1 MSSTSGVNRALAAT
15 RTRWMSSSEQI
26 CGRSSNRPSAPLSGI
41 STSTTRPT
49 NVIAGS
55 WPTLMMIRSAAVP
68 ASDHEHPSSRE
79 RVQEVAQEH
88 APDGDDHDA
97 DDDRRHELGGV
108 GLGHAEET
116 VEERADGQGQDAA
129 TADAEAELAH
139 LEEGA
144 RLEATARGPVDA
156 ADGQGDHD
164 RHREERV
171 NGEVVDQIRPIVHL
185 QGGDVGEDDQRKRQ
199 GDAGADEVDADLHER
214 ELAIRDTAVGRG
226 GPMPAPAL
234 PGPVEWRV
242 DAEVCIVSV
251 CIRRSRLDRAG
262 RATNDLELHLGPPR
276 FSCPPF

>member
-1 MSSTSGVNRALAAT
+1 
-15 RTRWMSSSEQI
+15 MSSSEQI

-49 NVIAGS
+49 SVIAGS
-55 WPTLMMIRSAAVP
+55 WPTLMHDPVHRRAG
-68 ASDHEHPSSRE
+68 SDHEHPSRRE

-116 VEERADGQGQDAA
+116 VEERAEGQGQDAA

-171 NGEVVDQIRPIVHL
+171 HSEVVDQVRP
-185 QGGDVGEDDQRKRQ
+185 DRSPPR
-199 GDAGADEVDADLHER
+199 
-214 ELAIRDTAVGRG
+214 
-226 GPMPAPAL
+226 
-234 PGPVEWRV
+234 VEMWEKMIS
-242 DAEVCIVSV
+242 AS
-251 CIRRSRLDRAG
+251 G
-262 RATNDLELHLGPPR
+262 RAMQAQTKSLQTCMSESSRSETLR
-276 FSCPPF
+276 